1 MRILSQFVVWN
12 KLRIYVVIVVGL
24 VWFVCFFY
32 NENKLRMKNTNIY
45 HFPIKRLNLCT
56 QSMIEEMHFYCT
68 EKWNCVSQR
77 SLMILSI
84 ILHLVLKKKR
94 THTHTV
100 SRSQVH
106 TYTGTLSLDA
116 DTHVSHC
123 CLFKF
128 SNWLINKRPNVRET
142 NYSRSI
148 DNRLL

>member
-1 MRILSQFVVWN
+1 M
-12 KLRIYVVIVVGL
+12 
-24 VWFVCFFY
+24 VWFGLFCLFLLQWEEIE
-32 NENKLRMKNTNIY
+32 NEKHEYLSLSNKKVEFMHRNTASIDDWRNAFLL
-45 HFPIKRLNLCT
+45 HWKMEL
-56 QSMIEEMHFYCT
+56 
-68 EKWNCVSQR
+68 CVSTQFND
-77 SLMILSI
+77 IVD
-84 ILHLVLKKKR
+84 HFTFGFEKKAH